1 MRVIVES
8 LSGDA
13 LYYLILK
20 EGDFESQS
28 QERPYQLL
36 SKLQD
41 KSQNSNGRQKEKAIQ
56 LSKVGKTS

>member
-20 EGDFESQS
+20 EGDFEA
-28 QERPYQLL
+28 
-36 SKLQD
+36 
-41 KSQNSNGRQKEKAIQ
+41 KARTM
-56 LSKVGKTS
+56 G

>member
-56 LSKVGKTS
+56 T